1 MTMEITEQ
9 EKYEY
14 FIEELKSI
22 LVEGVFNANL
32 MLIQTYHT
40 FGARILEETVDLTR
54 KEIYGEN
61 ITKRIANDVGKS
73 QRTIQKCVQFARKYP
88 DLEEF
93 LSTVAEGK
101 SISWNKIANK
111 YIVEV
116 KQLAEPERLLSFSV
130 EQLER
135 YLTSNTDFLV
145 KTAEITREGI
155 VFFLPK
161 DRCD

>member
-1 MTMEITEQ
+1 MEITEQ

-32 MLIQTYHT
+32 MLIETYHA
-40 FGARILEETVDLTR
+40 FGVRILEETADLTR

-61 ITKRIANDVGKS
+61 FTKKIARDIGRS

-93 LSTVAEGK
+93 LSTVEEGK
-101 SISWNKIANK
+101 NISWNKIANK
-111 YIVEV
+111 YIVEG
-116 KQLAEPERLLSFSV
+116 KQLTEPECLLDFSV
-130 EQLER
+130 GQLER
-135 YLTSNTDFLV
+135 YLKNNTDFLV